1 MLGQTGRRFMFQTL
15 VAAMAVGFVGAAAFA
30 SAPDGSLI
38 PPNVNPGLETVPFVP
53 ASQSAKPAPCDPQL
67 VNRVDSVSIV
77 AGPYSLIAHI
87 KGTYSALP
95 GAETQLVIASTSADG
110 RTATVDFLACRSAF
124 VAGRP
129 APVEG
134 RLVLPKD
141 TALRSITVRAQAN
154 SLVLDPSKP
163 Q

>member
-1 MLGQTGRRFMFQTL
+1 MLRTIAL
-15 VAAMAVGFVGAAAFA
+15 AVAFGFIGAAAFA
-30 SAPDGSLI
+30 AAPDGQLI

-53 ASQSAKPAPCDPQL
+53 AAQSAKPEACDPQL
-67 VNRVDSVSIV
+67 VNRVDSVSV
-77 AGPYSLIAHI
+77 VVGPHSFVAHI

-95 GAETQLVIASTSADG
+95 GSDAQLVIASTSADG
-110 RTATVDFLACRSAF
+110 RTAMVDFLACRSAF

-129 APVEG
+129 ATVEA

-141 TALRSITVRAQAN
+141 TSLRSITVRAQAN
-154 SLVLDPSKP
+154 ALVLDPSKP

>member
-1 MLGQTGRRFMFQTL
+1 MFQS
-15 VAAMAVGFVGAAAFA
+15 VAVAMALGFIGAAALA
-30 SAPDGSLI
+30 SAPDGTLI

-67 VNRVDSVSIV
+67 VNRVDSVTVV
-77 AGPYSLIAHI
+77 AGPHSLIAHI
-87 KGTYSALP
+87 KGSYSALP
-95 GAETQLVIASTSADG
+95 GADTQLVFASTSADG
-110 RTATVDFLACRSAF
+110 RAATVDFLACRSAF

-129 APVEG
+129 ATVEG

-141 TALRSITVRAQAN
+141 TSLRSITVRAQAN
-154 SLVLDPSKP
+154 SLVLDPSQP